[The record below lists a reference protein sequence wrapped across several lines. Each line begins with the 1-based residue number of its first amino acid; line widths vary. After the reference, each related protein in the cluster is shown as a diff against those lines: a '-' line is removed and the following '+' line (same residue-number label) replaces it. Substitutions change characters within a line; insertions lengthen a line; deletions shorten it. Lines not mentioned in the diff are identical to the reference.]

1 MWVIQGGREGS
12 WERACPC
19 CLILPDGGHV
29 AGVVGVAPVRLD
41 HRQRDLA
48 ALRKHHLPP
57 LVLLRVESGF
67 KKGKLSNATQTE
79 QCNANWAIP
88 RKRSNAKQ
96 TEQCHANWAMQ
107 RKLSNATQTKQCH
120 ANWAMQR
127 KLSNATQPE
136 QCHMLRTLQ
145 ESSFYVYNQSFTN
158 FSRVFLNF
166 FPPVR
171 NSATGQDFLSA
182 AVAYIDVHLKLTQ
195 TSTQANPVKDHT
207 SATFWC
213 LQ

>member
-1 MWVIQGGREGS
+1 MCVIQGGREGS

-19 CLILPDGGHV
+19 FLILPDGGHV

-136 QCHMLRTLQ
+136 QCHMRVRCCELYRSHHFTFTINLSQTFLGFFWTFIHLWEIVLRG
-145 ESSFYVYNQSFTN
+145 
-158 FSRVFLNF
+158 R
-166 FPPVR
+166 
-171 NSATGQDFLSA
+171 
-182 AVAYIDVHLKLTQ
+182 
-195 TSTQANPVKDHT
+195 
-207 SATFWC
+207 TF
-213 LQ
+213 

>member
-1 MWVIQGGREGS
+1 MCVIQGGREGS

-19 CLILPDGGHV
+19 FLILPDGGHV

-107 RKLSNATQTKQCH
+107 RKLSNATQ
-120 ANWAMQR
+120 
-127 KLSNATQPE
+127 PE
-136 QCHMLRTLQ
+136 QCHMRVRCCDLYRSHQFTFTITLSQTFLGFFWTFFHLWEIVLRG
-145 ESSFYVYNQSFTN
+145 
-158 FSRVFLNF
+158 R
-166 FPPVR
+166 
-171 NSATGQDFLSA
+171 
-182 AVAYIDVHLKLTQ
+182 
-195 TSTQANPVKDHT
+195 
-207 SATFWC
+207 TF
-213 LQ
+213 